1 MDQQMCPDG
10 EMETLLSVLKSDSQA
25 ALNKAD
31 GLLASYPRDA
41 RLHFL
46 RGSILVGAGKPIEAY
61 ASLSRAVDIA
71 PDFAIARF
79 QLGFFQLTSGEAN
92 NAVATWGPLERL
104 EDGHYLKLFVEGLRH
119 LIADDFDT
127 AFVLLEQGMAANTE
141 NPPLNRDMQLLID
154 RCREVGVVPENEAPP
169 ADAEAGIEREEE
181 ESVSATSFLLGQLMG
196 RGRKRHN

>member
-1 MDQQMCPDG
+1 MDQQMCTDKD
-10 EMETLLSVLKSDSQA
+10 MQALLSVLQSDSQA
-25 ALNKAD
+25 ALERAD
-31 GLLASYPRDA
+31 LLLKSFPRDA

-46 RGSILVGAGKPIEAY
+46 RGSILVGAGRPIEAY
-61 ASLSRAVDIA
+61 SALSRAVDIA

-92 NAVATWGPLERL
+92 NAVATWAPLERL

-119 LIADDFDT
+119 LIADDFDA
-127 AFVLLEQGMAANTE
+127 AFRLLARGMEANTE

-154 RCREVGVVPENEAPP
+154 RCRQVGAVKEAKPEAEV
-169 ADAEAGIEREEE
+169 AEGEGDSE
-181 ESVSATSFLLGQLMG
+181 ESVSATSFLLGQLLG

>member
-1 MDQQMCPDG
+1 MDQQICTDK

-25 ALNKAD
+25 ALAKAD
-31 GLLASYPRDA
+31 DLLKVYPRDA

-61 ASLSRAVDIA
+61 SALSRAVDIA

-92 NAVATWGPLERL
+92 NALATWGPLEQL
-104 EDGHYLKLFVEGLRH
+104 EDGHYLRLFVEGLRH
-119 LIADDFDT
+119 LIADDFDM
-127 AFVLLEQGMAANTE
+127 AFQLLGRGMKANTE

-154 RCREVGVVPENEAPP
+154 RCRDVGRIPDNDSASVEA
-169 ADAEAGIEREEE
+169 EKEGEE
-181 ESVSATSFLLGQLMG
+181 ESVSATSFLLGQLLG
-196 RGRKRHN
+196 RGRKQHN